1 MDEEQAVCPA
11 APGPPREL
19 PVVRAAPGG
28 SVRGGAGAGGAAWRY
43 GRGGTTQPRSEPGP
57 GTSLA
62 RARRPQGGLQVA
74 VDRDGPVLIVSVAGE
89 LDHDTGDGLRCALA
103 GLVDDGVERIVVDFA
118 ELRFCDS
125 TGLGILLQARIR
137 TGPAGLRLELAG
149 LSPTAAR
156 MFAIT
161 GADTVLPIHPDL
173 GSALKAPDRSGD
185 GPDHPLRFGP
195 PTDSEDWPWHRL
207 RS

>member
-1 MDEEQAVCPA
+1 M
-11 APGPPREL
+11 
-19 PVVRAAPGG
+19 
-28 SVRGGAGAGGAAWRY
+28 
-43 GRGGTTQPRSEPGP
+43 
-57 GTSLA
+57 
-62 RARRPQGGLQVA
+62 A

-89 LDHDTGDGLRCALA
+89 LDRYTGDGLRGALA

-125 TGLGILLQARIR
+125 TGLSILLQARIR
-137 TGPAGLRLELAG
+137 TGPAGPRLELAG

-173 GSALKAPDRSGD
+173 GSALKTPDRSGD

-195 PTDSEDWPWHRL
+195 PTDRDGKVEP
-207 RS
+207 